1 MVIHP
6 QASPLQASL
15 QMGLETEL
23 ETGLGS
29 EVGSGLGSGAVVL
42 AAMPD
47 LTLMA
52 FLASLVFLLW
62 HLRSFREFVD
72 DAGAHVMLLAGVL
85 ARLHHLPRRRRW
97 FMEQLFAAGIKNLH
111 VVLLVGLFIGMI
123 LGLQMGIELSR
134 FGQQDSIGAIVAAS
148 MAREM
153 GPFVTAIIMAATVGS
168 RLAAELGT
176 MSVSDELSALKV
188 LSVDRLS
195 FLVLPRVVALAII
208 CPMLTVV
215 CDAVGILGGGFIA
228 NSQLHVGWSLYMD
241 SAFETL
247 QDLGAVVPVPMDVYS
262 GLLKA
267 VFFGV
272 IVAVI
277 SCTSGFQAHGG
288 ALGVGRATSR
298 AVRDSIIAV
307 IVANYFLTWILYQ
320 G

>member
-1 MVIHP
+1 MVIDP
-6 QASPLQASL
+6 QMSPPEVGHGT
-15 QMGLETEL
+15 GLETG
-23 ETGLGS
+23 TVVLGS
-29 EVGSGLGSGAVVL
+29 L
-42 AAMPD
+42 PD
-47 LTLMA
+47 LTLLA
-52 FLASLVFLLW
+52 FWGSLIYLIW
-62 HLRSFREFVD
+62 HLRSFQDFLA
-72 DAGAHVMLLAGVL
+72 DAGDRVMLFAGVV

-97 FMEQLFAAGIKNLH
+97 LGEQLFASGIMNLH

-153 GPFVTAIIMAATVGS
+153 GPFVTAVIMAATVGS
-168 RLAAELGT
+168 GLAAELGT

-188 LSVDRLS
+188 LSVDRVS
-195 FLVLPRVVALAII
+195 FLVLPRVVGLAII

-228 NSQLHVGWSLYMD
+228 ASQLHVGWELYMD
-241 SAFETL
+241 SAMETL
-247 QDLGAVVPVPMDVYS
+247 QDLGRVVPVPMDVYS
-262 GLLKA
+262 GLMKA
-267 VFFGV
+267 GFFGV

-277 SCTSGFQAHGG
+277 SCASGLKARGG

-307 IVANYFLTWILYQ
+307 IIANYFLTWILYQ
-320 G
+320 S